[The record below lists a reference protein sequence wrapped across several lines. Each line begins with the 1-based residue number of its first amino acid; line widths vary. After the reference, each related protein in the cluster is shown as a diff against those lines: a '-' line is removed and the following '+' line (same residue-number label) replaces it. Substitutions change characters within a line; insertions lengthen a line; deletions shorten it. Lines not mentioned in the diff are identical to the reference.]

1 MTKKIAIIG
10 GGNLGT
16 AIAEGLI
23 QSGFVQPKHILIT
36 KRNIQTLHGLERKG
50 VLVSDKNEEALRY
63 ADLVILAVKPF
74 QVNDILRSLK
84 DEFKEDR
91 HVLVSVVT
99 GVTIDHIA
107 AGIGKKI
114 PIVRAMPN
122 TAIAIQES
130 MTCIAAQDV
139 DEEQLSFVAELFGQL
154 GKAVRIDEKLMN
166 AATVLGACGTAFAM
180 RYIRANIQGGI
191 EIGFDAATANLIAA
205 QTVKGAAE
213 LLLKKGTHPEQEID
227 KVTTPK
233 GCTIAGLN
241 EMEHQGFSS
250 SLIKG
255 LVASYEKIAK
265 DQDRG

>member
-1 MTKKIAIIG
+1 MNKKIAIIG

-36 KRNIQTLHGLERKG
+36 KRNIQTLNELERKG
-50 VLVSDKNEEALRY
+50 VLVSDKNEEAVRY

-74 QVNDILRSLK
+74 QVNDILGSLR
-84 DEFKEDR
+84 DEFKDDK

-99 GVTIDHIA
+99 GISIDHIA
-107 AGIGKKI
+107 ACLGGKKV

-130 MTCIAAQDV
+130 MTCIAAQNVSV
-139 DEEQLSFVAELFGQL
+139 DQLNYVHELFSQL
-154 GKAVRIDEKLMN
+154 GKVVKIDEQLMN

-255 LVASYEKIAK
+255 LVASYDKIAK
-265 DQDRG
+265 D